1 VEHSKNVKD
10 VECKTCGLSFRS
22 SGEIGTRDFFC
33 SKECYF
39 KDHSAD
45 MAQFECPNCHNL
57 FEQSLGL
64 SEKKTFCSQACSNNF
79 NTKQPDRNEKIGKT
93 LREKYASGEKVCWS
107 KGLTSE
113 NDDRLR
119 KMSIKILESYQFGE
133 REPHNKGT
141 GGPGPYCEEWKD
153 AQYKKDI
160 KERDNNECKNP
171 DCWHTSDY
179 LSLIVHHI
187 NYDKRDCKPTNL
199 VTACVSCNSRANSNK
214 EYWEDLYSGI
224 VNG

>member
-1 VEHSKNVKD
+1 MN
-10 VECKTCGLSFRS
+10 
-22 SGEIGTRDFFC
+22 IG
-33 SKECYF
+33 
-39 KDHSAD
+39 
-45 MAQFECPNCHNL
+45 QFECPNCHGL

-64 SEKKTFCSQACSNNF
+64 SEKRIFCSKRCAIDF
-79 NTKQPDRNEKIGKT
+79 NTKQLDRNKKIGKT
-93 LREKYASGEKVCWS
+93 LKEKYASGEKVCWS

-119 KMSIKILESYQFGE
+119 KLSIKILESYQFGE

-141 GGPGPYCEEWKD
+141 GGPGPYCEAWKD

-160 KERDNNECKNP
+160 KERDNRECRNP
-171 DCWHTSDY
+171 NCWHTSDH
-179 LSLIVHHI
+179 LPLVIHHI

-199 VTACVSCNSRANSNK
+199 ITSCVSCNSRANSNK
-214 EYWEDLYSGI
+214 EYWEGLYSGL